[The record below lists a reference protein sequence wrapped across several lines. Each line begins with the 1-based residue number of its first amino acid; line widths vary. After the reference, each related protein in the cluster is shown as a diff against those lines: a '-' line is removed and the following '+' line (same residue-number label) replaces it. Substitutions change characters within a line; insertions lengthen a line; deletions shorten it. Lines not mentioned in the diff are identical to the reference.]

1 MNMKIKAILAAAVMI
16 CTQSVM
22 AQQDAV
28 KWLTFAEAEK
38 LDSADHR
45 PFLIDVYTD
54 WCGWCKRMSAVT
66 FNNQSIARYINK
78 NFYPIRFDAETSDT
92 IYFKNKEYKSNG
104 KVNELAI
111 KLLEGRL
118 SYPTIVYIDRDTNTM
133 PIPGYMEPKAIEP
146 ILVYFAENVSRNSDP
161 ESFRKDFMLSYPNIY
176 TEELNKTDEAD
187 KPDTSGIIEWM
198 NIEDAFKKAETNPKP
213 ILLNLW
219 LDFYPQGV
227 NYSISGNIIN
237 TVMKN
242 SDVCN
247 YINKNYYPVKFYA
260 ASQDT
265 INILGQTFVG
275 SGTGMPHQLT
285 GVLMNNNFTFPSIF
299 FFNKERQFIA
309 RINNYFNS
317 KTYKIILQFYA
328 EEAYKKENF
337 IDYYKRN
344 SKNGR

>member
-1 MNMKIKAILAAAVMI
+1 MKIKSLITALLIIYAQNLV
-16 CTQSVM
+16 

-66 FNNQSIARYINK
+66 FNNQGIANYINR

-92 IYFKNKEYKSNG
+92 VKFRNKEYKSNG
-104 KVNELAI
+104 KVNELAV

-133 PIPGYMEPKAIEP
+133 PIPGYMEPKDIEP
-146 ILVYFAENVSRNSDP
+146 LLVYFAENVSRNSDP
-161 ESFRKDFMLSYPNIY
+161 ESFRKDFMY
-176 TEELNKTDEAD
+176 TFPSVYADELKKNKETDM
-187 KPDTSGIIEWM
+187 PDTSGKIEWLG
-198 NIEDAFKKAETNPKP
+198 IEEAFKKAEKEPKP
-213 ILLNLW
+213 ILINLW

-242 SDVCN
+242 SEVCN
-247 YINKNYYPVKFYA
+247 YINKNYYPVKFYG

-265 INILGQTFVG
+265 VRILGQTFVG

-285 GVLMNNNFTFPSIF
+285 GALMNNNYTFPSIF
-299 FFNKERQFIA
+299 FFNKERQYIA
-309 RINNYFNS
+309 RINDYFNA
-317 KTYKIILQFYA
+317 TIYKIILQYYC

-337 IDYYKRN
+337 GEFYRRN
-344 SKNGR
+344 NKNGR